1 MASRAAFT
9 GDVWLS
15 RLDSGKGG
23 YLMDTIRNISKNTRK
38 LNNTLISIKA
48 QLRPVGCV
56 ENNTKSALFNFTT
69 NEYFNCTCK
78 AGWVGE
84 DCALVAPPAPPP
96 PLPPPPYV
104 LPKIGAAIFRI
115 DASSFTSKATWP
127 PITGQNM
134 LTSNGQ
140 IQIAE
145 YEGRECVEFN
155 ADSDY
160 IEWDVNI
167 GPNAMPILTL
177 AVDVYV
183 SSIPNNRGWLF
194 GDENGGCDRYILLH
208 DDRVGTNQ
216 TGASCKSMNQWDSPP
231 VKVKA
236 WNTIVA
242 FYNET
247 AKTSYIYINGVKS
260 TIRSANHDEGNGK
273 VRLGSPWGG
282 HTTDACVAKA
292 LVYDFEF
299 TSEQVFAF
307 ASFASDFPPNPIPNA
322 NWKAFV
328 DACLAEAGAEITGEC
343 TSWAF
348 GNDYGTMPNWD
359 MSQVSDLK
367 EAFKGYDTFNA
378 DISKWD
384 TSSVTTM
391 QFMFGSASAFNQDIG
406 SWNTAQVTD
415 MKYMFQGASAFNHDI
430 GDWNTAQVTDMI
442 SMFYYASAF
451 NQDIGEWD
459 TSKVTSMNSMFEYA
473 SAFNQDIGS
482 WNTAQVAT
490 MGSMFLSASAFDQN
504 VGDWNTSKVTTM
516 ISMFY
521 EASAFNQAIGSW
533 NTAQVTTMGYM
544 FYYASA
550 FNQDIGRWN
559 TAQVTTMGSM
569 FRSASAFNHDI
580 GSWNTGKVTTMGHMF
595 NQASAFNQY
604 IGSWNTAQVTTMG
617 SMFRSASA
625 FNHDI
630 GSWNTGKVTTMGHMF
645 NQASAFNQYIG
656 SWNTAQV
663 TDMYGMFY
671 SASAF
676 NQDIGSWDTEKVT
689 TMNNMFYRASVFN
702 QDIGNWNTEKVTD
715 MFYMFY
721 EASAFNQNI
730 SSWTGTAATTAQ
742 GSMFSGATAF
752 QNKFTCT
759 NAITGPASSCVPK

>member
-69 NEYFNCTCK
+69 NDYFNCTCK

-127 PITGQNM
+127 SITGQNM

-260 TIRSANHDEGNGK
+260 TMRSANHDEGNGK
-273 VRLGSPWGG
+273 LRLGSPWGG

-299 TSEQVFAF
+299 TPEQVFAF

-328 DACLAEAGAEITGEC
+328 DACLAEVGAEITGEC
-343 TSWAF
+343 TSWAS

-359 MSQVSDLK
+359 VSRVSDLK

-415 MKYMFQGASAFNHDI
+415 MKYMFYRAR
-430 GDWNTAQVTDMI
+430 
-442 SMFYYASAF
+442 AF
-451 NQDIGEWD
+451 NQDIG
-459 TSKVTSMNSMFEYA
+459 N
-473 SAFNQDIGS
+473 
-482 WNTAQVAT
+482 WNTE
-490 MGSMFLSASAFDQN
+490 
-504 VGDWNTSKVTTM
+504 KVTTM
-516 ISMFY
+516 YAMF
-521 EASAFNQAIGSW
+521 A
-533 NTAQVTTMGYM
+533 
-544 FYYASA
+544 
-550 FNQDIGRWN
+550 
-559 TAQVTTMGSM
+559 
-569 FRSASAFNHDI
+569 SASAFNHDI
-580 GSWNTGKVTTMGHMF
+580 GSWNTEKVTTMYGMF
-595 NQASAFNQY
+595 WSASAFDQD
-604 IGSWNTAQVTTMG
+604 IGRWNTEKVTDMTH
-617 SMFRSASA
+617 MFRSASA

-630 GSWNTGKVTTMGHMF
+630 GGWNIARVTNIYGLFYSASAFNQPIGEWDTSKVTTMGYMF
-645 NQASAFNQYIG
+645 LY
-656 SWNTAQV
+656 
-663 TDMYGMFY
+663 
-671 SASAF
+671 ASAF
-676 NQDIGSWDTEKVT
+676 NQDIGSWDT
-689 TMNNMFYRASVFN
+689 A
-702 QDIGNWNTEKVTD
+702 QVTD
-715 MFYMFY
+715 MYVLMFT
-721 EASAFNQNI
+721 FRFCVQPRH
-730 SSWTGTAATTAQ
+730 WRVGTRL
-742 GSMFSGATAF
+742 
-752 QNKFTCT
+752 K
-759 NAITGPASSCVPK
+759 

>member
-1 MASRAAFT
+1 MKLLSARFTSIYIAIFITIVVSDASAGTFPVRKYVNGTIAIVSNHTQIMASRAAFT

-127 PITGQNM
+127 SITGQNM

-242 FYNET
+242 YYNET

-260 TIRSANHDEGNGK
+260 TMRSANHDEGNGK
-273 VRLGSPWGG
+273 LRLGSPWGG

-299 TSEQVFAF
+299 MPEQVFAF
-307 ASFASDFPPNPIPNA
+307 TSFASDFPPNPIPNA
-322 NWKAFV
+322 NLKAFV
-328 DACLAEAGAEITGEC
+328 SECLAEVGAEITGEC
-343 TSWAF
+343 TSWAS

-359 MSQVSDLK
+359 VSL
-367 EAFKGYDTFNA
+367 
-378 DISKWD
+378 
-384 TSSVTTM
+384 
-391 QFMFGSASAFNQDIG
+391 
-406 SWNTAQVTD
+406 VTD
-415 MKYMFQGASAFNHDI
+415 MPWI
-430 GDWNTAQVTDMI
+430 
-442 SMFYYASAF
+442 
-451 NQDIGEWD
+451 
-459 TSKVTSMNSMFEYA
+459 
-473 SAFNQDIGS
+473 
-482 WNTAQVAT
+482 
-490 MGSMFLSASAFDQN
+490 
-504 VGDWNTSKVTTM
+504 
-516 ISMFY
+516 
-521 EASAFNQAIGSW
+521 
-533 NTAQVTTMGYM
+533 
-544 FYYASA
+544 
-550 FNQDIGRWN
+550 
-559 TAQVTTMGSM
+559 
-569 FRSASAFNHDI
+569 
-580 GSWNTGKVTTMGHMF
+580 
-595 NQASAFNQY
+595 
-604 IGSWNTAQVTTMG
+604 
-617 SMFRSASA
+617 
-625 FNHDI
+625 
-630 GSWNTGKVTTMGHMF
+630 
-645 NQASAFNQYIG
+645 
-656 SWNTAQV
+656 
-663 TDMYGMFY
+663 
-671 SASAF
+671 
-676 NQDIGSWDTEKVT
+676 
-689 TMNNMFYRASVFN
+689 
-702 QDIGNWNTEKVTD
+702 
-715 MFYMFY
+715 
-721 EASAFNQNI
+721 
-730 SSWTGTAATTAQ
+730 
-742 GSMFSGATAF
+742 
-752 QNKFTCT
+752 
-759 NAITGPASSCVPK
+759 

>member
-1 MASRAAFT
+1 MASRAAFR

-56 ENNTKSALFNFTT
+56 EINTKSALFNFTT
-69 NEYFNCTCK
+69 NDYFNCTCK

-127 PITGQNM
+127 SITGQNM

-167 GPNAMPILTL
+167 GPNAMPILIL

-260 TIRSANHDEGNGK
+260 TMRSANHDEGNGK
-273 VRLGSPWGG
+273 LRLGSPWGG

-299 TSEQVFAF
+299 TPEQVFAF
-307 ASFASDFPPNPIPNA
+307 TSFASDFPPNPIP
-322 NWKAFV
+322 
-328 DACLAEAGAEITGEC
+328 DASWHTYVSECLAEAGAEVTGEC
-343 TSWAF
+343 TTWAS
-348 GNDYGTMPNWD
+348 GNNYGTMPNWD
-359 MSQVSDLK
+359 TSLVTDMSGNENTNDGFRGKS
-367 EAFKGYDTFNA
+367 TFNG
-378 DISKWD
+378 DISNWNTAK
-384 TSSVTTM
+384 VTTM
-391 QFMFGSASAFNQDIG
+391 YLMFRGASAFNQDIG
-406 SWNTAQVTD
+406 N
-415 MKYMFQGASAFNHDI
+415 
-430 GDWNTAQVTDMI
+430 
-442 SMFYYASAF
+442 
-451 NQDIGEWD
+451 
-459 TSKVTSMNSMFEYA
+459 
-473 SAFNQDIGS
+473 
-482 WNTAQVAT
+482 
-490 MGSMFLSASAFDQN
+490 
-504 VGDWNTSKVTTM
+504 
-516 ISMFY
+516 
-521 EASAFNQAIGSW
+521 W
-533 NTAQVTTMGYM
+533 NTAQVTTMYGI
-544 FYYASA
+544 FLAAS
-550 FNQDIGRWN
+550 
-559 TAQVTTMGSM
+559 T
-569 FRSASAFNHDI
+569 
-580 GSWNTGKVTTMGHMF
+580 
-595 NQASAFNQY
+595 
-604 IGSWNTAQVTTMG
+604 
-617 SMFRSASA
+617 
-625 FNHDI
+625 
-630 GSWNTGKVTTMGHMF
+630 
-645 NQASAFNQYIG
+645 
-656 SWNTAQV
+656 
-663 TDMYGMFY
+663 
-671 SASAF
+671 
-676 NQDIGSWDTEKVT
+676 
-689 TMNNMFYRASVFN
+689 FN
-702 QDIGNWNTEKVTD
+702 QDIGNWNTEKVTQ
-715 MFYMFY
+715 MMYVFRA
-721 EASAFNQNI
+721 ASAFNQDIGNWNTEKVTFMFAMFYSAEAFNQDIGSWNTEKVHSMSYMFLAASAFNQDIGNWNTERVIDMSYMFAGASAFNHDI
-730 SSWTGTAATTAQ
+730 SSWTGSAATTAQ
-742 GSMFSGATAF
+742 DSMFSSATAF
-752 QNKFTCT
+752 QEEFTCT
-759 NAITGPASSCVPK
+759 SAITGPASSCVPK